1 MTATTDRTPV
11 AAEPF
16 DFRGVAETLGFAGL
30 SASGANIVMQ
40 LAMPGVGHGVAAST
54 VTSGQLF
61 KHPIKRGRTTFTYL
75 AVSLL
80 GTEEEQGAYRAAVN
94 ESHRAVRS
102 KPGDPV
108 EYNAFDPELQ
118 LWVAACLY
126 RGLADN
132 MAWLSPD
139 RYEHDKEAMYRAS
152 AVLGTSLQMRA
163 DQWPADTAAF
173 EEYWNRTV
181 RERLAIDDFV
191 RAYLEEFLLLRFLPR
206 PLSSLLGPFHRWQST
221 GWLPI
226 EFRELMGLEW
236 SSRDQKRF
244 DRLNRWVRRINAL
257 APKPLRRLV
266 ILSYLYDFRL
276 RRRFGK
282 RLV

>member
-1 MTATTDRTPV
+1 MTTATDSAEV
-11 AAEPF
+11 DAEPF

-54 VTSGQLF
+54 VKSGQLF
-61 KHPIKRGRTTFTYL
+61 RHPVKRGRTTFTYL
-75 AVSLL
+75 AVCLF
-80 GTEEEQGAYRAAVN
+80 GTDEEQRAYRAAVN

-102 KPGDPV
+102 KPGDRV
-108 EYNAFDPELQ
+108 EYNAFDPDLQ

-132 MAWLSPD
+132 LAWLAPE
-139 RYEHDKEAMYRAS
+139 RYERDKEAMYRAS

-163 DQWPADTAAF
+163 DQWPADTVAF
-173 EEYWNRTV
+173 QEYWNRTV

-191 RAYLEEFLLLRFLPR
+191 RGYLEEFLVLRFLPR
-206 PLSSLLGPFHRWQST
+206 PLSALLGPFHRWLST
-221 GWLPI
+221 GWLSV
-226 EFRELMGLEW
+226 EFRELMELPW
-236 SSRDQKRF
+236 TDRDQRRF
-244 DRLNRWVRRINAL
+244 ERLNRWVRRVNAL
-257 APKPLRRLV
+257 TPKALRRLV

-276 RRRFGK
+276 RRRFGM

>member
-1 MTATTDRTPV
+1 MTAAADRASV
-11 AAEPF
+11 ATEPF

-54 VTSGQLF
+54 VKSGQLF
-61 KHPIKRGRTTFTYL
+61 RHPIKRGRTTFTYL

-80 GTEEEQGAYRAAVN
+80 GTDEEQRAYRAAVN

-102 KPGDPV
+102 KPGDRV
-108 EYNAFDPELQ
+108 EYNAFDPDLQ

-132 MAWLSPD
+132 LAWLDPR
-139 RYEHDKEAMYRAS
+139 RYERDKEAMYGAS

-163 DQWPADTAAF
+163 DQWPADTVAF
-173 EEYWNRTV
+173 QEYWNRTV
-181 RERLAIDDFV
+181 RERLVIDDFV
-191 RAYLEEFLLLRFLPR
+191 RGYLDEFLVLRFLPR
-206 PLSSLLGPFHRWQST
+206 PLSALLGPLHRWLST
-221 GWLPI
+221 GWLPV
-226 EFRELMGLEW
+226 EFRELMDLPW
-236 SSRDQKRF
+236 TDRDQRRF
-244 DRLNRWVRRINAL
+244 ERLNRWVRRINAL
-257 APKPLRRLV
+257 TPKALRRLV

-276 RRRFGK
+276 RRRFGM
-282 RLV
+282 RLL

>member
-1 MTATTDRTPV
+1 MTATSDQT
-11 AAEPF
+11 ALGLESF
-16 DFRGVAETLGFAGL
+16 DFRAVAETLGFAGL

-75 AVSLL
+75 AVSLI
-80 GTEEEQGAYRAAVN
+80 GSEEEQRAYRSAVN
-94 ESHRAVRS
+94 ESHRQVRS
-102 KPGDPV
+102 KPDDDV
-108 EYNAFDPELQ
+108 AYNAFDPDLQ

-132 MAWLSPD
+132 MAWLAPA
-139 RYEHDKEAMYRAS
+139 RYERDKEAMYRAS

-173 EEYWNRTV
+173 EEYWDRTV

-191 RAYLEEFLLLRFLPR
+191 RGYLDEFLMLRFLPR
-206 PLSSLLGPFHRWQST
+206 PLSALLGPFHRWQSA
-221 GWLPI
+221 GWLPP
-226 EFRELMGLEW
+226 EFRALMGLAW
-236 SSRDQKRF
+236 SDRDQLRF
-244 DRLNRWVRRINAL
+244 DRLNRWVRRINAVT
-257 APKPLRRLV
+257 PKALRRLV

-276 RRRFGK
+276 RRRLGM

>member
-1 MTATTDRTPV
+1 MTATADRRQPAV
-11 AAEPF
+11 QPF
-16 DFRGVAETLGFAGL
+16 DFRGVAEVLGFAGL

-61 KHPIKRGRTTFTYL
+61 RHPIKRGRTTFTYL
-75 AVSLL
+75 AVALL
-80 GTEEEQGAYRAAVN
+80 GTDEERNAYRAAVDD
-94 ESHRAVRS
+94 SHRAVRS
-102 KPGDPV
+102 KPGDEV
-108 EYNAFDPELQ
+108 AYNAFDPQLQ

-132 MAWLSPD
+132 MAWLAPE
-139 RYEHDKEAMYRAS
+139 RYEREKEAMYRAS
-152 AVLGTSLQMRA
+152 AVLGTSLQMRPEL
-163 DQWPADTAAF
+163 WPPDTAAF

-191 RAYLEEFLLLRFLPR
+191 RGYLDAFLRLRFLPR
-206 PLSSLLGPFHRWQST
+206 PISALLGGFHRWQST
-221 GWLPI
+221 GWLGP
-226 EFRELMGLEW
+226 EFRELMGLPW
-236 SSRDQKRF
+236 NDRDQRRF
-244 DRLNRWVRRINAL
+244 ERLNRWVRRVNA
-257 APKPLRRLV
+257 AIPRSVRRLV

-276 RRRFGK
+276 RRRLGM